1 MKHIRRHTKV
11 IALCA
16 SCAALGA
23 AASAIATAGAATG
36 SSPRSGAAAR
46 TGRLWRG
53 VARHSVHGNLV
64 VSSKSGFATVT
75 FDRGFIQS
83 VNGQQITIADG
94 TKHATYKTFTLT
106 IPGTAS
112 VLENGRRAS
121 LSDLRSGQ
129 HILVVQGPGRTLVIA
144 RNRTAS

>member
-1 MKHIRRHTKV
+1 
-11 IALCA
+11 
-16 SCAALGA
+16 
-23 AASAIATAGAATG
+23 
-36 SSPRSGAAAR
+36 
-46 TGRLWRG
+46 
-53 VARHSVHGNLV
+53 VHGNLV

-106 IPGTAS
+106 IAGTAS